1 MGIVER
7 GNVLQNA
14 RVETREDGSK
24 QIVGYAARFY
34 DPADAG
40 TQFQLGTNAY
50 ERITPKAFERALKE
64 QDDVRALYN
73 HEPDNLLGRLSAG
86 TLRLEVDDKGLRYE
100 IDPPDTTLAREVVAL
115 IHRGDLTGSSF
126 AFVVEKARW
135 EEENGKDI
143 RNIESVRLFDVGP
156 VTYPA
161 YGSASTGL
169 RSLNHDSIREEY
181 REWMEEKK
189 RRAEEERRQQEAERE
204 AARIDLERK
213 RLIARAAAIM

>member
-1 MGIVER
+1 MKVDH

-14 RVETREDGSK
+14 KVETRDDGTK

-40 TQFQLGTNAY
+40 TQFQLGPNAY
-50 ERITPKAFERALKE
+50 ERITPKAFTRALKE

-73 HEPDNLLGRLSAG
+73 HDPDNLLGRLSAN
-86 TLRLEVDDKGLRYE
+86 TLRLSVDEQGLRYE
-100 IDPPDTTLAREVVAL
+100 IDPPETPLARDVVTL
-115 IHRGDLTGSSF
+115 IQRGDLTGSSF

-143 RNIESVRLFDVGP
+143 RNIESVKLYDVGP

-181 REWMEEKK
+181 REWLEEKK
-189 RRAEEERRQQEAERE
+189 RRAEEERQAQEAEKAEVLR
-204 AARIDLERK
+204 DLERK
-213 RLIARAAAIM
+213 RLRAIAASIL